1 MNGDDS
7 CGCVLRSALVEQA
20 CSSAQLYR
28 HPDLQHRS
36 MSVTW
41 GGNCADGNYRL
52 GHGWE
57 NMDDEHHRP
66 CSYTTISDPDCSSDE
81 RTRVR
86 GHSAGTNMG
95 CDQDLKS
102 SLGATNATHTYN
114 TSAVPLSNT
123 WSAVVLC

>member
-1 MNGDDS
+1 MLMEIIASD
-7 CGCVLRSALVEQA
+7 
-20 CSSAQLYR
+20 
-28 HPDLQHRS
+28 
-36 MSVTW
+36 T
-41 GGNCADGNYRL
+41 DG
-52 GHGWE
+52 E

-114 TSAVPLSNT
+114 TSAVPLSNV